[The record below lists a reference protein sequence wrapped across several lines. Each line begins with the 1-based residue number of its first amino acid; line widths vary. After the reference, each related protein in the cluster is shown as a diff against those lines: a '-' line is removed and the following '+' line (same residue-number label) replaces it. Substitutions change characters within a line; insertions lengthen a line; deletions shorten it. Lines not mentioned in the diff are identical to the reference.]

1 MNVMNKERQLSALAS
16 LSIKKNY
23 DLITAIKLKARRD
36 VIETLQL
43 ELASMHTEMKA
54 IYDDI
59 NS

>member
-1 MNVMNKERQLSALAS
+1 MNKERQLSALAS